1 MSALNTLKH
10 KSITLWCALKLL
22 GLSEAEICENA
33 PHNFYANKE
42 SSFGVSN
49 ANKCQGGRVEVNP
62 PE

>member
-10 KSITLWCALKLL
+10 KSIILWCALKLL

-33 PHNFYANKE
+33 PHNLYAHKE
-42 SSFGVSN
+42 SSFGVSHS
-49 ANKCQGGRVEVNP
+49 NKCQGGRVEVNP